1 MASKKI
7 LAAKKK
13 AVDEIV
19 EKIQKAKSVI
29 LIDYRGL
36 TVLEDTNMRNA
47 LRKEN
52 IEYKVIKNRLMLR
65 AFEKAG
71 YKDFA
76 KILEGPT
83 AVAFGFEDAV
93 APAKILDET
102 AKRLKKMQLKG
113 GVAEGK
119 TLNEAEVQALARIPS
134 KPILVAQLL
143 GLLTN
148 PMRSLAVACKEIA
161 AKKQA

>member
-119 TLNEAEVQALARIPS
+119 ALNEAEVQALARIPS

-148 PMRSLAVACKEIA
+148 PVRSLAVACKEIA